1 MVCFHTRKVTFEIS
15 RFPRHLIKSVEGAT
29 MARRIFYREM
39 LSWLLSTQILF
50 IHHSNH
56 KVVVLNFLTC
66 HPRHEQEV
74 FLAAECHL
82 NLLLHSLWY
91 QCPPVSQYVFEHP
104 GDGCVTFYKTWPR
117 FRRTMA
123 LRLLS
128 CRAPGTQLIIY
139 LACVYLC
146 WTRLSGGGSRERKA
160 DTILPASVRGAQNPE
175 GPPALLGRAFLFT
188 DAHVRETEVAAMQ
201 QCQQGLW
208 SDLHTNT
215 RFNWH

>member
-1 MVCFHTRKVTFEIS
+1 MRQCRRASSTEKCYHDSYLLKSFSSITTTTRLS
-15 RFPRHLIKSVEGAT
+15 SW
-29 MARRIFYREM
+29 IFWPAIRGTSEAM
-39 LSWLLSTQILF
+39 TEKQ
-50 IHHSNH
+50 
-56 KVVVLNFLTC
+56 C
-66 HPRHEQEV
+66 QEV
-74 FLAAECHL
+74 FLATKCHL

-175 GPPALLGRAFLFT
+175 GPPALLGRALLFT